1 MRWLPNTTFWTLMH
15 LLDNDVKV
23 FAAIFAIIFVS
34 ALAAHLVVTCLL
46 ERVALVYP
54 KAEWSIPPAY

>member
-1 MRWLPNTTFWTLMH
+1 MH

-23 FAAIFAIIFVS
+23 FAAILAIIFVS